1 MVKQLLYITLL
12 ALPFFVSCSQNNSS
26 ETTIHST
33 QDSLQQ
39 SVTPTTEVKKET
51 IYTTV
56 IFLSDSLSKVPSYG
70 YDVLMDGN
78 KFIHQPYIPSISG
91 NKGFSSEEKAEATAQ
106 LVIFKLKNNI
116 MPPSVSPKELDSL
129 GVLK

>member
-1 MVKQLLYITLL
+1 MIKQLLYIPLL
-12 ALPFFVSCSQNNSS
+12 ALIFFVSCSQNNSS

-39 SVTPTTEVKKET
+39 SVTPTTEVEKET

-91 NKGFSSEEKAEATAQ
+91 NKGFSSKEKAEATAQ